1 MCFKWRL
8 FEIKVNTALYVHLAC
23 KCCTPF
29 IIVQVS
35 LFQGQMLDI
44 KDILPYSYLNLNNCL
59 LRFQNINFLLSIGI
73 EVTFELI
80 TCDSHSHE
88 MSFISYLFVHLL
100 LMSSHR
106 EISLNRTLLRHA
118 HIYFFRLCAFDSEIW
133 KAKIG
138 CLHTYINIIFMSFQV
153 TSISHCDF
161 CIPWLHIVHIVYF
174 VLYIV
179 HRSINKLCFL
189 CI

>member
-1 MCFKWRL
+1 
-8 FEIKVNTALYVHLAC
+8 
-23 KCCTPF
+23 
-29 IIVQVS
+29 
-35 LFQGQMLDI
+35 MLDI

-59 LRFQNINFLLSIGI
+59 LRFQNINFLLTIGI

-118 HIYFFRLCAFDSEIW
+118 HIYFF
-133 KAKIG
+133 
-138 CLHTYINIIFMSFQV
+138 
-153 TSISHCDF
+153 
-161 CIPWLHIVHIVYF
+161 
-174 VLYIV
+174 
-179 HRSINKLCFL
+179 
-189 CI
+189 